1 MFNKALSLLLIFSLA
16 FNIAFVG
23 MWVYNRTTR
32 RPPRAALPPG
42 QAPGRSPAA
51 VSPRPWAP
59 LNLQAPQQRKMTQD
73 WAEVCRKIETLNA
86 EGQQSR
92 EQLLDL
98 LAAEKLDAEAIR
110 ACQQRIDETQEQVR
124 RLVVDHMLRT
134 RDALS
139 PQQRARWVRMMKA
152 AGQRRGRGQWSGD
165 SRREPPARPPGP
177 TGGMRQQRRGMRRGS
192 DQPQEP

>member
-23 MWVYNRTTR
+23 IWVYHRTTR
-32 RPPRAALPPG
+32 RPQRAALLPG

-51 VSPRPWAP
+51 VSPPAWAQ
-59 LNLQAPQQRKMTQD
+59 LNLHAPQQRKMAQD
-73 WAEVCRKIETLNA
+73 WAEVCRKIEALNA
-86 EGQQSR
+86 EGRQLR

-110 ACQQRIDETQEQVR
+110 ACQQRIDQIQEEVR
-124 RLVVDHMLRT
+124 RLVVDHMLKT

-152 AGQRRGRGQWSGD
+152 AGRRRRREQWSAD
-165 SRREPPARPPGP
+165 SRREPPAHPPGYM
-177 TGGMRQQRRGMRRGS
+177 GGTRQQRRGMRRAA